1 MKIPPKKESKNKKTP
16 ISKKLPIPPMTPK
29 SIFGNIFFYVFLVM
43 GMLVLVSAFSQY
55 DGSLEEKPISELI
68 TLIREDKV
76 QDIEVSGND
85 IEILLQDGS
94 KFTAQKE
101 SGISFDE
108 ILANNDIDG
117 SKVAGEIKIVHKTAL
132 IEILGP
138 LLSFG
143 IPILILLFIFR
154 QMRGASGDILSFGK
168 SKAKLFNKKEGEKT
182 TFADIAGV
190 EEAKKE
196 MQEIVD
202 FLKHPQK
209 YRKLGARIPKG
220 VLLIGPS
227 GVGKTLLAKAIA
239 GEAHVPFFSVAGS
252 EFMEM
257 LVGVGSARARD
268 LFATAKANQPSLIF
282 IDEVDAIGRQRGMG
296 IGGGHDEREQTL
308 NQILIE
314 MDGFDPRTS
323 VIVLAATNRP
333 DMLDPALIRAGRF
346 DRTIH
351 IPLPDL
357 KEREAIMKIHMKG
370 KPFEDNVRVEKI
382 AKKTVGFSGADIENM
397 MNESAILAA
406 RDNRSKIAN
415 KDVEEAALKVTM
427 GSERKTLQTD
437 QERKMTAYHEAGH
450 ALVASRVPEMDP
462 VSRVSIVARGASL
475 GHTSIEPMRDRY
487 NETRTRLLSMITT
500 MLGGRAAEEVVFNEL
515 TIGAADDI
523 EKATKLAR
531 RMVMQYGM
539 SSLGPI
545 SYNGKSDEFMLARE
559 FGYRSPQYS
568 DEMAAKIDKE
578 VEKIVASCFDEA
590 KAILSKNRKA
600 LDNVT
605 DVLLVKETVYEDE
618 FKEII
623 S

>member
-1 MKIPPKKESKNKKTP
+1 MNNPPNKESQKKKIPLNKK
-16 ISKKLPIPPMTPK
+16 PPMPPK
-29 SIFGNIFFYVFLVM
+29 SIFNNVFFYVFLLL
-43 GMLVLVSAFSQY
+43 GMMILFSTFS
-55 DGSLEEKPISELI
+55 DLGGGLDEKPISEALALI
-68 TLIREDKV
+68 KEGKV
-76 QDIEVSGND
+76 QDIEISGNNID
-85 IEILLQDGS
+85 VLLQDGS
-94 KFTAQKE
+94 KFKTSKE
-101 SGISFDE
+101 DGISFDE
-108 ILANNDIDG
+108 ILANSGLD
-117 SKVAGEIKIVHKTAL
+117 SSLVAGEIKVVHRTAL
-132 IEILGP
+132 VDIIGP
-138 LLSFG
+138 ILSFG
-143 IPILILLFIFR
+143 IPIFILLFIFR

-168 SKAKLFNKKEGEKT
+168 SKARLFNKKDAQNI
-182 TFADIAGV
+182 TFADVAGV

-196 MQEIVD
+196 MMEIVD
-202 FLKHPQK
+202 FLKYPQK

-239 GEAHVPFFSVAGS
+239 GEANVPFFSVAGS

-268 LFATAKANQPSLIF
+268 LFAMAKANQPSLIF

-346 DRTIH
+346 DRRIH

-357 KEREAIMKIHMKG
+357 KEREAIMKIHMRG
-370 KPFEDNVRVEKI
+370 KPFEDDVTVERI

-397 MNESAILAA
+397 LNESAILAA
-406 RDNRSKIAN
+406 RDNRAKISR
-415 KDVEEAALKVTM
+415 KDMEEAALKVTM
-427 GSERKTLQTD
+427 GSERKTLQSEH
-437 QERKMTAYHEAGH
+437 ERKMTAYHEIGH
-450 ALVASRVPEMDP
+450 ALVASRMPEMDP

-475 GHTSIEPMRDRY
+475 GHTSIEPLRDRY
-487 NETRTRLLSMITT
+487 NETRTRLLSMIST
-500 MLGGRAAEEVVFNEL
+500 MLGGRAAEELVFDEL
-515 TIGAADDI
+515 TIGASDDI
-523 EKATKLAR
+523 EKATQLAR

-539 SSLGPI
+539 SDLGPI

-559 FGYRSPQYS
+559 LGYHAPTYS

-578 VEKIVASCFDEA
+578 VEKIVASCFSGA
-590 KAILSKNRKA
+590 KDIITKNREAMDKVA
-600 LDNVT
+600 S
-605 DVLLVKETVYEDE
+605 VLLEKETIYEDE
-618 FKEII
+618 FKELI